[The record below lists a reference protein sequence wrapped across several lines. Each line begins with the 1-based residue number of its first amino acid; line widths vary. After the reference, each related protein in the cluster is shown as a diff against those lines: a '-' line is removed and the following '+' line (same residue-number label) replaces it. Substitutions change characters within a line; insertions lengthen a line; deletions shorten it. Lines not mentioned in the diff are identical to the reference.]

1 MKTLEIDITLESA
14 LFRSR
19 QQSANNDRWRHMTN
33 RWDALDV
40 LRGLTIIAMLL
51 NLSPGSWESNY
62 AWLVHA
68 RWQGWTLI
76 DMVAPAFL
84 FFIGAA
90 LPLSLSRRAQTG
102 ATRQALLRHIA
113 WRGLLLV
120 AIGFFLNLYPHF
132 DFATVR
138 IPSVLSRIGL
148 CYLLAGTFIVSTAR
162 FTDGA
167 ITLRPALITGA
178 AAFILLSYW
187 VLLYYVPVPAYGAP
201 RFDPVG
207 SWPSVIDRAVIGV
220 EHFFPYWPVDGKVV
234 FDPEGILST
243 WPACFNILVG
253 ALAGIAYS
261 RHRFRRPA
269 LVAIGAGAVMIA
281 VAYALRDLCPII
293 KNIWTSTFALLSG
306 GFCMVLLGVLMPIT
320 QLSAVRALLAPAR
333 IFGENPLLAYIL
345 CFLIAPFI
353 DANVF
358 GGDEAP
364 QSLRGIGHAW
374 FAQFLEPRAASLAF
388 GLCSLLAIFIVLL
401 VCHRKRWI
409 LKL

>member
-1 MKTLEIDITLESA
+1 
-14 LFRSR
+14 
-19 QQSANNDRWRHMTN
+19 MTN

-51 NLSPGSWESNY
+51 NLSPGSWEFNY

-68 RWQGWTLI
+68 KWEGWTLI

-90 LPLSLSRRAQTG
+90 LPLSLMRRAEKG
-102 ATRQALLRHIA
+102 ASREELLRHVV
-113 WRGLLLV
+113 WRGLVLI

-148 CYLLAGTFIVSTAR
+148 CYLLAGSFIVLSAR
-162 FTDGA
+162 FKDEA
-167 ITLRPALITGA
+167 IVLRPALIAGA
-178 AAFILLSYW
+178 AGFILLSYW
-187 VLLYYVPVPAYGAP
+187 LLLYAVPVPGFGAQ

-207 SWPSVIDRAVIGV
+207 SWPAVIDRAIIGV

-243 WPACFNILVG
+243 WPACFNILFG
-253 ALAGIAYS
+253 ALVGVAYS
-261 RHRFRRPA
+261 RNQFRQPA
-269 LVAIGAGAVMIA
+269 LAAIGVGVSMIL
-281 VAYALRDLCPII
+281 VALALQGVCPII
-293 KNIWTSTFALLSG
+293 KNIWTSTFALFSG
-306 GFCMVLLGVLMPIT
+306 GFCVVLLGTLMPVS
-320 QLSAVRALLAPAR
+320 QLPGVRQVLSPAR
-333 IFGENPLLAYIL
+333 IFGENPLLAYVL
-345 CFLIAPFI
+345 CFLVAPLI
-353 DANVF
+353 DANFF
-358 GGDEAP
+358 GTGEAP
-364 QSLRGIGHAW
+364 QSLRGAGQAW
-374 FAQFLEPRAASLAF
+374 FTQFLEPRAASLAF
-388 GLCSLLAIFIVLL
+388 GICGLLAIFAVLL